1 MKEKRAATASTT
13 DTILDIGTSIL
24 GAFFGKSN
32 AASSLGKIAS
42 GAKGANKILKE
53 REDVK
58 IVENEIA
65 VLQEQKASLLNIL
78 ETEVSKIKEE
88 NSISKFQIEEFY
100 INPKRTD
107 IYNLKLELLWQEQ

>member
-1 MKEKRAATASTT
+1 M
-13 DTILDIGTSIL
+13 
-24 GAFFGKSN
+24 
-32 AASSLGKIAS
+32 
-42 GAKGANKILKE
+42 
-53 REDVK
+53 
-58 IVENEIA
+58 
-65 VLQEQKASLLNIL
+65 LQEQKASLLNIL